1 MRKSQIALGE
11 RWKWHF
17 QVSRF
22 QIFLG
27 DYAPRSPYWLTPLA
41 LACPPTYI
49 TLATALLYMLHTP
62 TVAAPRFF
70 KGLEFVK

>member
-11 RWKWHF
+11 RWKQHF

-27 DYAPRSPYWLTPLA
+27 EHAPRPPLWLRPPA

-49 TLATALLYMLHTP
+49 TLATALSKYRP
-62 TVAAPRFF
+62 VAEV
-70 KGLEFVK
+70 LLLSI